1 MSKFFTYIL
10 YSPNFNKH
18 YFGYTSD
25 LQKRLFYHNSAL
37 STYTK
42 KYLPWEL
49 IYFEEFDSRTDAI
62 KREKFFKSYQGYKWL
77 KENNII

>member
-25 LQKRLFYHNSAL
+25 LQKRLFYHN
-37 STYTK
+37 
-42 KYLPWEL
+42 
-49 IYFEEFDSRTDAI
+49 
-62 KREKFFKSYQGYKWL
+62 
-77 KENNII
+77 